1 MQMDKYDVYEI
12 IAFIYRDHKTTYILV
27 KILQKYIFKVVYYNT
42 TDLTSNL
49 SKKIDLRVRIAK
61 LSILGF
67 KSLQIM
73 LCLNYSIQV
82 L

>member
-12 IAFIYRDHKTTYILV
+12 IAFIYRDHKTTYILI

-49 SKKIDLRVRIAK
+49 SKK
-61 LSILGF
+61 
-67 KSLQIM
+67 
-73 LCLNYSIQV
+73 
-82 L
+82 